1 MNELNNLSF
10 EQIEKSFVNY
20 LLKLTGPN
28 REEDKKREDKYENL
42 KKYLL
47 EELKKDEKLKK
58 YNFYIFSFGSF
69 PFKIYHNESD
79 IDITIVIKD
88 KNTNLILYNDTNNEE
103 NYEKKKEFLI
113 KVHSILKNYFIN
125 KNSND
130 NYIQDIILD
139 KNNLVPLVKCKYE
152 SIAFDITVNNLDG
165 LLKIIFMNY
174 LEKNFLD
181 SKNFIKKL

>member
-1 MNELNNLSF
+1 MNDLNNLSF
-10 EQIEKSFVNY
+10 EEIEKKSFVNY

-69 PFKIYHNESD
+69 PFKIYLNKSD

-103 NYEKKKEFLI
+103 NYEKKR
-113 KVHSILKNYFIN
+113 
-125 KNSND
+125 
-130 NYIQDIILD
+130 
-139 KNNLVPLVKCKYE
+139 
-152 SIAFDITVNNLDG
+152 
-165 LLKIIFMNY
+165 
-174 LEKNFLD
+174 NF
-181 SKNFIKKL
+181 